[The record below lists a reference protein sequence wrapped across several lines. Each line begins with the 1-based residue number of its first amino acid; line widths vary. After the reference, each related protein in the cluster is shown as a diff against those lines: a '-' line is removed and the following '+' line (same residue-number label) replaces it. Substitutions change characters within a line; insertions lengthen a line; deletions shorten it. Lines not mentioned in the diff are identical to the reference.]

1 MNPINGI
8 SIHEFVKDLKS
19 SKAFTAKQCLVIEN
33 LYIYFRDSKVYKVVI
48 AVNPLMLK
56 KAKKLGL
63 NGPYITTY
71 FDDIPIS
78 IPNLSLSNGSYIA
91 LYNLNDGTCSVFNG
105 EETEEEQRA
114 KIDAKKSRFNESL
127 ASRNRLI

>member
-1 MNPINGI
+1 MNPINGV
-8 SIHEFVKDLKS
+8 SLHEFVKDLKNA
-19 SKAFTAKQCLVIEN
+19 KVFTAKQCLVIEN

-78 IPNLSLSNGSYIA
+78 VPDLKNSSASYIA
-91 LYNLNDGTCSVFNG
+91 LYNVNDGTCSVFNG

>member
-1 MNPINGI
+1 MNEVN
-8 SIHEFVKDLKS
+8 IHEFVNDLNNAKV
-19 SKAFTAKQCLVIEN
+19 FTAKQCLVIEN
-33 LYIYFRDSKVYKVVI
+33 LYIYFRNLRVYKVII

-78 IPNLSLSNGSYIA
+78 VPNLAVSKGSYIA
-91 LYNLNDGTCSVFNG
+91 LYNVNNGTCSVFSG

-114 KIDAKKSRFNESL
+114 KLEAKKNKGVGIHAPS
-127 ASRNRLI
+127 

>member
-1 MNPINGI
+1 MNEVTL
-8 SIHEFVKDLKS
+8 HEFVNDLKNA
-19 SKAFTAKQCLVIEN
+19 KVFTAKQSLVIEN
-33 LYIYFRDSKVYKVVI
+33 LYIYFRNMRVYKVII

-78 IPNLSLSNGSYIA
+78 VPDLKNSPDSYIA
-91 LYNLNDGTCSVFNG
+91 LYNVNNGTCSVFSG
-105 EETEEEQRA
+105 EETEEEQ
-114 KIDAKKSRFNESL
+114 IKSLKRPSL
-127 ASRNRLI
+127 I